1 MELKQ
6 AFRFDFW
13 FPVQGIF
20 FFLNLGHAET
30 LVKFPRQECSQLIL
44 HRILF
49 SPSQEAEEEGIPL
62 GTEWAFVLFF
72 FNRKELC
79 RQNLVVSKDVCFDWQ
94 SVCLVCEAG
103 MED

>member
-72 FNRKELC
+72 FLTGKSYAGRTWL
-79 RQNLVVSKDVCFDWQ
+79 
-94 SVCLVCEAG
+94 SVKMFVLIGNQCV
-103 MED
+103 